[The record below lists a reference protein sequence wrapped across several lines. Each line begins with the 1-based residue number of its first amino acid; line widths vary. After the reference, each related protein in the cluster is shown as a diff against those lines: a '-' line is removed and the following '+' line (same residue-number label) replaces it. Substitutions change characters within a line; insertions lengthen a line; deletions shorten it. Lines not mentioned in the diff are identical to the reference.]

1 MNTKNVHVIR
11 ESTIAKIVMLFSIL
25 MCILLYKPITAE
37 ATSADCDKGYGIP
50 SPSTMVDLAT
60 GKGAYWS
67 SGGSWQSWIDFYKSM
82 GYTYTGYS
90 DCYMLYGANSSGHQT
105 NEYVHGYWMDL
116 TKNGQT
122 YWAILR
128 NDFGDTNTYY
138 SRYNGWHCI
147 YKYMATYTN
156 T

>member
-11 ESTIAKIVMLFSIL
+11 VPTITKIVMLFSIL

-116 TKNGQT
+116 TKNG
-122 YWAILR
+122 
-128 NDFGDTNTYY
+128 
-138 SRYNGWHCI
+138 
-147 YKYMATYTN
+147 
-156 T
+156 

>member
-11 ESTIAKIVMLFSIL
+11 VPTITRIVMLFSIL
-25 MCILLYKPITAE
+25 MCILLYKPITAD
-37 ATSADCDKGYGIP
+37 ATTADCDKGYGIP

-60 GKGAYWS
+60 GNGGYWS

-90 DCYMLYGANSSGHQT
+90 DCYMLYGTNNSGHQT

-122 YWAILR
+122 YWA
-128 NDFGDTNTYY
+128 N
-138 SRYNGWHCI
+138 
-147 YKYMATYTN
+147 K
-156 T
+156 